1 MICLRNLTYTYPH
14 SARSREQVSSSR
26 LSAALHHVTL
36 DIPDKSMVALLGE
49 NGSGKSTLLTLL
61 AGIIQPSSGE
71 CLIPKPLQDATGY
84 LSQHA
89 QFDLGIPLTVFEVAA
104 MGLWRERGAFSAITL
119 ADRAAIQRILHRVGL
134 QESMDKLLQELS
146 GGQLQRLRFARLL
159 LEKARLLLLDEPF
172 NAVDEKTQIDLIDIL
187 QEQHQLGCTIIAAL
201 HDKSLAYQYFSHQI
215 LLSNHF
221 VSLLPIHSSIV
232 DSEQF
237 HSQTICSLTSKQ
249 QLQIS

>member
-1 MICLRNLTYTYPH
+1 MIYLRNLAYTYPH
-14 SARSREQVSSSR
+14 SARSREQASTSCV
-26 LSAALHHVTL
+26 SAALHHLTL
-36 DIPDKSMVALLGE
+36 DIPHKSMVALLGE
-49 NGSGKSTLLTLL
+49 NGSGKSTLLKLL

-71 CLIPKPLQDATGY
+71 CLISKPLQGAIGY

-104 MGLWRERGAFSAITL
+104 MGLWRERGAFSAITQ

-134 QESMDKLLQELS
+134 QDSMDKLLQELS

-172 NAVDEKTQIDLIDIL
+172 NAVDEKTQIDLMEIL

-201 HDKSLAYQYFSHQI
+201 HDKSLAYQYFSSHI
-215 LLSNHF
+215 LLGNHLAT
-221 VSLLPIHSSIV
+221 LLPIQSPVV
-232 DSEQF
+232 DLKYF
-237 HSQTICSLTSKQ
+237 HPQKICSLTSNQ